1 MCGAE
6 YEDLIHFMIKCK
18 ELEEERNTQLIMK
31 KKGNDDEDTVGN
43 LLFDIERTD
52 LEITKKMLQRM
63 WNKCNRIEKEWKK
76 EREARENQKKK
87 ERRVWS
93 LKRRK
98 RNRKKIKERSGSI
111 MCTSPFINT
120 PLQVGVK
127 QSCTPLVSRGTKLAL
142 THQVSVITC

>member
-31 KKGNDDEDTVGN
+31 KGNDDEDTVGN

-52 LEITKKMLQRM
+52 LEITKKILQRM
-63 WNKCNRIEKEWKK
+63 WNKRNRIEKEWKK
-76 EREARENQKKK
+76 ERETRENQKK
-87 ERRVWS
+87 EGRRVWS

-98 RNRKKIKERSGSI
+98 RNSTKIKERSCSI
-111 MCTSPFINT
+111 ICTSPFNNT
-120 PLQVGVK
+120 PLTVGVK
-127 QSCTPLVSRGTKLAL
+127 QSCAPLVSRGIKLAL
-142 THQVSVITC
+142 SHQVRVITC

>member
-18 ELEEERNTQLIMK
+18 ELEEERNIQLIMK
-31 KKGNDDEDTVGN
+31 KKGNDDDDTVGN

-76 EREARENQKKK
+76 EWEAREKSKENTKRSMVMKKKK
-87 ERRVWS
+87 EKHDKNKRKVW
-93 LKRRK
+93 
-98 RNRKKIKERSGSI
+98 
-111 MCTSPFINT
+111 
-120 PLQVGVK
+120 
-127 QSCTPLVSRGTKLAL
+127 
-142 THQVSVITC
+142 